1 MEIDKSVADESRWKY
16 CRGVFCSLNWIN
28 SLMIKGKDD
37 GKVSIERAKVDG
49 MKASMVVPVA
59 HPFLMKYKGVIVVC
73 VAKIYSQKRVV
84 LLW

>member
-1 MEIDKSVADESRWKY
+1 
-16 CRGVFCSLNWIN
+16 
-28 SLMIKGKDD
+28 MIKGKDD